1 MAADA
6 CLFFGQCWAGCIQF
20 WIIYQ
25 LALGVDTAKREGPSK
40 TNHGG
45 NHGGNLR
52 DATDKEKR
60 VTAL

>member
-1 MAADA
+1 MY
-6 CLFFGQCWAGCIQF
+6 L
-20 WIIYQ
+20 
-25 LALGVDTAKREGPSK
+25 LALGVDTALRDSPSK